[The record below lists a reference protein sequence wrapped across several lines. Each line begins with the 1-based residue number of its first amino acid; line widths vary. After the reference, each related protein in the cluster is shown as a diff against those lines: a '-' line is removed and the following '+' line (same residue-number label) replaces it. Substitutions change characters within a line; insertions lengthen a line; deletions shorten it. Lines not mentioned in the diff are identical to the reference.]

1 MKAVYLKELKSY
13 FSGAVSYACF
23 ALMFVIAGIYTWAI
37 NIQSTSGAFENTVA
51 NMAFWLC
58 LLPIPLLTMRVFSEE
73 RKQKTDQLLYSLPL
87 KTSSVVLGKYFAAVT
102 VIAVPVAII
111 GVYPLIL
118 SFFGNVN
125 LASCYSILFAFLF
138 MSAALTAVGIFVS
151 SLTENQIVAAILTAV
166 IIFFNYF
173 MPYIASFVSTS
184 AAASAIFLIVSGL
197 VIGFIT
203 FLMTKN
209 YIAGI
214 STAVVLNFVFI
225 LIYALKSEIIEGFL
239 PKIMENISVFEAL
252 SVFAG
257 GIFDLTGIV
266 FFISVAA
273 VFIFLTMQSLE
284 KRRWA

>member
-125 LASCYSILFAFLF
+125 LTSCYSILFAFLF

-214 STAVVLNFVFI
+214 STAVVLNFIFI